1 MRSSPVLATSSLSQT
16 EMDLAN
22 TSITTGLVLEIQRM
36 STEDGPGLRTTV
48 FMKGCPMQCL
58 WCHNPESISLKPQIQ
73 WIGIRCIGCKTCLET
88 CPKNALTMVDTGLV
102 IDRNT
107 CDGCG
112 SCADA
117 CPSTALEVLGTE
129 WEVNALAKELL
140 KDREYFKQSS
150 GGVTISG
157 GEGTLQWRF
166 VSSLLRI
173 LKGEGLHIC
182 IDTCGIT
189 RQDALDAILPFTD
202 IVLFDLKEMD
212 LHNHQDFTNSELD
225 RVLSTLDYIAEY
237 VKSHPNPVEI
247 WIRTPL
253 IPDTTAREENIQNIG
268 RHIAEHCDGVVSR
281 WDLLAFNNLCKDK
294 YERLGLDWQFKDTT
308 LLTQKAMEKFA
319 DTARKSGVDP
329 QIVYWSGST
338 TLE

>member
-1 MRSSPVLATSSLSQT
+1 MRSSPVSATSSLNQT
-16 EMDLAN
+16 EMDITKI
-22 TSITTGLVLEIQRM
+22 TSTKGLVLEIQRM

-48 FMKGCPMQCL
+48 FMKGCPMRCL
-58 WCHNPESISLKPQIQ
+58 WCHNPESISPKPQIQ
-73 WIGIRCIGCKTCLET
+73 WIGIRCIGCKTCIES
-88 CPKNALTMVDTGLV
+88 CPKNALTMTQTSLV
-102 IDRNT
+102 IDRNI
-107 CDGCG
+107 CNCCG
-112 SCADA
+112 LCADA
-117 CPSTALEVLGTE
+117 CPSTALEILGAE

-150 GGVTISG
+150 GGITISG

-166 VSSLLRI
+166 ISSLLRI

-212 LHNHQDFTNSELD
+212 HHNHKDFTNSELN
-225 RVLSTLDYIAEY
+225 RVLSTLEYIAKY

-294 YERLGLDWQFKDTT
+294 YERLGLDWQFKDTP

-319 DTARKSGVDP
+319 DTARNSGVDP

-338 TLE
+338 RLE